1 MRLAGWMGRA
11 DQRAKVRGMFIDPHQ
26 LQTLGKQ
33 FPELA
38 RWRVVISRENDADV
52 MQLQVV
58 LNNGHDADNQQALPE
73 KLEAAL
79 KAATQLK
86 GTAVVKDSLPN
97 DGIVIDD
104 QRDYEAG

>member
-1 MRLAGWMGRA
+1 M
-11 DQRAKVRGMFIDPHQ
+11 
-26 LQTLGKQ
+26 GKQ

-38 RWRVVISRENDADV
+38 RWRVVVSRENDADV

-58 LNNGHDADNQQALPE
+58 LNADQDAVNNDELQS

-79 KAATQLK
+79 KTATQLK
-86 GTAVVKDSLPN
+86 GTAVIKDSLPN